1 MKFTSTHRRRTALL
15 ASTLALALTV
25 TACGGGTKNSA
36 SSSSNGGGNASSNG
50 GSSSG
55 GNKTF
60 VMAIQAIPD
69 SLDATSFSG
78 GTRPVMTV
86 LDSLL
91 VNYDT
96 GSCDTAPNSEKLS
109 GQLAKDWTYSAD
121 RKSITINLNDVKSQY
136 GNALTS
142 ADVQWSLQRG
152 IALSPIVKFLS
163 SNSAHYDQTNP
174 VTIVSPTQFKLN
186 LTKASPLDVAMFS
199 IPTFSIYDSTEAK
212 KHLVAGDPWAKDWIA
227 KNSDGFGPWQ
237 VSSFDTG
244 NQITMTKNPGWTQPT
259 GAYDKVI
266 LKQITSSA
274 DQSQLLQA
282 GSINY
287 ASDLTWSQF
296 ADVSANKKATVYS
309 CAAVSRDWLVL
320 NFADQ
325 HLANVKVRQAISEAV
340 DRDALVK
347 GAYNGQGTPALN
359 GLLDSELPQGA
370 TVQQTK
376 HDVADAKSLM
386 SQAGY
391 ASGFEL
397 TLNYNATQPGSQ
409 VDQLAVLLQSQLQQ
423 IGITLKL
430 NKLASG
436 NDLQTAHSKGTYQA
450 ELWSSSSALPSVY
463 FDAGLIEPGSPNNS
477 WGYKS
482 QDYID
487 DVNALG
493 AATPGSPEANA
504 ATVKIAN
511 LNITDMPVVQLV
523 STPNIF
529 AMSNGLQGV
538 NDSLRTIMII
548 PQPSTLS

>member
-1 MKFTSTHRRRTALL
+1 MKFSPIHRRRMLL
-15 ASTLALALTV
+15 TASTLALALSV
-25 TACGGGTKNSA
+25 VACGGGTKSST
-36 SSSSNGGGNASSNG
+36 SSSSGTTAASGS
-50 GSSSG
+50 GSSP

-60 VMAIQAIPD
+60 VMAIQALPD
-69 SLDATSFSG
+69 GLDATNFSG

-91 VNYDT
+91 VNYDV
-96 GSCDTAPNSEKLS
+96 GSCNTAPSSEKLS
-109 GQLAKDWTYSAD
+109 GQLAKDWTYSSD
-121 RKSITINLNDVKSQY
+121 RKSITFNLNALKSQY
-136 GNALTS
+136 GNSLTS
-142 ADVQWSLQRG
+142 TDVQWSLQRG

-163 SNSAHYDQTNP
+163 SNSVHYNQKNP
-174 VTIVSPTQFKLN
+174 ITIVSPTQFKLN
-186 LTKASPLDVAMFS
+186 LDKATPLDVAMFS
-199 IPTFSIYDSTEAK
+199 VPTFTIYDATEAK
-212 KHLVAGDPWAKDWIA
+212 KHTTASDPWAKTWLA

-244 NQITMTKNPGWTQPT
+244 NQMTLTKNPGWAGTV
-259 GAYDKVI
+259 AYDKVV

-287 ASDLTWSQF
+287 ARDLTWSQF
-296 ADVSANKKATVYS
+296 SDLSSNKKATVYS
-309 CAAVSRDWLVL
+309 CAPVSRDWLVL
-320 NFADQ
+320 NFADP
-325 HLANVKVRQAISEAV
+325 HLANVKVRQAISEAI

-347 GAYNGQGTPALN
+347 GAYAGMGTPALN
-359 GLLDSELPQGA
+359 GLLESELPQGA
-370 TVQQTK
+370 TVEKTK
-376 HDVADAKSLM
+376 FDLAGAKALM

-463 FDAGLIEPGSPNNS
+463 FDAGLIEPGAPNNT
-477 WGYKS
+477 WGYKN
-482 QDYID
+482 QAYID
-487 DVNALG
+487 AVNGLG
-493 AATPGSPEANA
+493 AAAEGSAEANA

-538 NDSLRTIMII
+538 DAALRTIMII
-548 PQPSTLS
+548 PQPAALS